1 MSSNAIII
9 GEDEQHPLIEISVPF
24 SKMEKEYKKIPFLD
38 AFSNIASVA
47 AQAAPALMT
56 AAEVAN
62 KHIMEVVIHGN
73 LAKAADG
80 NGLRAFSRATNGQFT
95 EHARLYHADSLSNLV
110 NAAAVWQIASVVV
123 AQKHLAD
130 INKKLEDLQDSVN
143 RITDFQ
149 QTERKTR
156 IQAIFDSLKEKTELL
171 PDVKPEQRKHIIN
184 ASILSKYDDD
194 LKQIYLHLKADFEKY
209 GLQKVEHKEMFGTA
223 DLKVDIEKKINEI
236 NGLAELAFLCLN
248 LRMICCHLMD
258 YFGEMDSV
266 KELIQQRI
274 LQELENLMLLSVKVK
289 ENISNEINAMNSWVN
304 NIQKTVKN
312 NKGKIA
318 ATVLTVGL
326 GPAGAVLTTVSTV
339 ATVAAVT
346 GTNLLDHKSKDKSG
360 ILDKRKQELLQKV
373 DRFSVN
379 CTEKNTFTKKVAK
392 QGIQALMEKE
402 PPITLAFQRLDD
414 QHVLCLNTG
423 EKIAV

>member
-24 SKMEKEYKKIPFLD
+24 SKQEKEYKKIPFLD

-130 INKKLEDLQDSVN
+130 INKKLDNIQDGIDQINNFLQV
-143 RITDFQ
+143 
-149 QTERKTR
+149 ERKTK
-156 IQAIFDSLKEKTELL
+156 IQAIAESLKEKAELL
-171 PDVKPEQRKHIIN
+171 SKKPEQRKHIID

-194 LKQIYLHLKADFEKY
+194 LKQIYLHLKSDIESY
-209 GLQKVEHKEMFGTA
+209 GLKKVEHKEMFGTA
-223 DLKVDIEKKINEI
+223 ELKAAIEQKINKMEELI
-236 NGLAELAFLCLN
+236 DLAFLCLN
-248 LRMICCHLMD
+248 MRLIGCHLID
-258 YFGEMDSV
+258 YLADVGFIKEARQQHILGEV
-266 KELIQQRI
+266 KNIKLLIQ
-274 LQELENLMLLSVKVK
+274 EVK
-289 ENISNEINAMNSWVN
+289 ENITDEIESMYSFVN
-304 NIQKTVKN
+304 VTQDAVKN
-312 NKGKIA
+312 NKEKILIG
-318 ATVLTVGL
+318 TGL
-326 GPAGAVLTTVSTV
+326 VMPALGLIG
-339 ATVAAVT
+339 AAVS
-346 GTNLLDHKSKDKSG
+346 LLDKNSNQKSD
-360 ILDKRKQELLQKV
+360 ILAERKKELSQKLSK
-373 DRFSVN
+373 FSIN
-379 CTEKNTFTKKVAK
+379 CTQKHSFTKRISN
-392 QGIQALMEKE
+392 QGIDTFIEKE
-402 PPITLAFQRLDD
+402 PPITLAFQKLDD

>member
-1 MSSNAIII
+1 MMSSHAIII
-9 GEDEQHPLIEISVPF
+9 GEDEKRPLIEISALGF
-24 SKMEKEYKKIPFLD
+24 TQEKEYKKIPYLD
-38 AFSNIASVA
+38 ALSNIASVA

-62 KHIMEVVIHGN
+62 KHIMEVVIHGD

-130 INKKLEDLQDSVN
+130 INKKLEDLQDGVN

-156 IQAIFDSLKEKTELL
+156 IQAIFDSLKDKTELL
-171 PDVKPEQRKHIIN
+171 IHVKQEQQQNIIN

-223 DLKVDIEKKINEI
+223 DLKTGIEKKINEV
-236 NGLAELAFLCLN
+236 NELAELAFLCLS
-248 LRMICCHLMD
+248 LRMICCHIMD
-258 YFGEMDSV
+258 YLGDMDSV

-274 LQELENLMLLSVKVK
+274 LQELDKLMLLSNLVK
-289 ENISNEINAMNSWVN
+289 ESMTNEINAMNSWVN
-304 NIQKTVKN
+304 KAQKKVN
-312 NKGKIA
+312 DNKGKIA
-318 ATVLTVGL
+318 STALTAGFIPLLPL
-326 GPAGAVLTTVSTV
+326 GGVIAGSAIAAGAK
-339 ATVAAVT
+339 
-346 GTNLLDHKSKDKSG
+346 LDQKSKDQPG
-360 ILDKRKQELLQKV
+360 ILDIRKQELLKRVDKFKV
-373 DRFSVN
+373 NF
-379 CTEKNTFTKKVAK
+379 TEKSMFTKKIAK
-392 QGIQALMEKE
+392 QGLQALMEQE
-402 PPITLAFQRLDD
+402 PPTTLAFQRLDE
-414 QHVLCLNTG
+414 QYLLCLNTG

>member
-1 MSSNAIII
+1 MMSSHAIII
-9 GEDEQHPLIEISVPF
+9 GEDEKRPLIEISALG
-24 SKMEKEYKKIPFLD
+24 STQEKEYKKIPYLD
-38 AFSNIASVA
+38 ALSNIASVA
-47 AQAAPALMT
+47 VQAAPALMT

-62 KHIMEVVIHGN
+62 KHIMEVVIHGD

-130 INKKLEDLQDSVN
+130 INKKLEDLQDGVH

-156 IQAIFDSLKEKTELL
+156 IQAIFDSLKEKTGLL
-171 PDVKPEQRKHIIN
+171 PHVKQEQQKHIIN
-184 ASILSKYDDD
+184 ATILSKYDDD

-223 DLKVDIEKKINEI
+223 DLKADIEKKINEVSE
-236 NGLAELAFLCLN
+236 LAELAFLCLS
-248 LRMICCHLMD
+248 LRIICCQIMD
-258 YFGEMDSV
+258 YLGDMDAI

-274 LQELENLMLLSVKVK
+274 LEELDKLILLSSQVKK
-289 ENISNEINAMNSWVN
+289 SITDEINSMNSWINKVKKDVDN
-304 NIQKTVKN
+304 DKEISAAALFVISPLTFKVINSVKT
-312 NKGKIA
+312 
-318 ATVLTVGL
+318 
-326 GPAGAVLTTVSTV
+326 
-339 ATVAAVT
+339 
-346 GTNLLDHKSKDKSG
+346 SKEQSSV
-360 ILDKRKQELLQKV
+360 LDKRKKELLQEV
-373 DRFSVN
+373 DKFSVN
-379 CTEKNTFTKKVAK
+379 YNEKSQYTKRIAK
-392 QGIQALMEKE
+392 QGIQALMEQE
-402 PPITLAFQRLDD
+402 PPTTLAFQRLDE
-414 QHVLCLNTG
+414 QYLLCLNTG

>member
-1 MSSNAIII
+1 MMSSHVIII
-9 GEDEQHPLIEISVPF
+9 GEDEKRPLIEISALG
-24 SKMEKEYKKIPFLD
+24 STQEKEYKKIPYLD
-38 AFSNIASVA
+38 ALSNIASVA

-56 AAEVAN
+56 SAEVAN
-62 KHIMEVVIHGN
+62 KHIMEVVIHGD

-130 INKKLEDLQDSVN
+130 INKKLEDLQDGVN

-171 PDVKPEQRKHIIN
+171 IHVKQEQQHNIIN

-223 DLKVDIEKKINEI
+223 DLKTGIEKKINEV
-236 NGLAELAFLCLN
+236 NELAELAFLCLS
-248 LRMICCHLMD
+248 LRMICCHIMD
-258 YFGEMDSV
+258 YLGDMDSV
-266 KELIQQRI
+266 KELIQQHI
-274 LQELENLMLLSVKVK
+274 LQELDKLMLLSNLVK
-289 ENISNEINAMNSWVN
+289 ESMTNEINAMNSWVN
-304 NIQKTVKN
+304 KAQKKVN
-312 NKGKIA
+312 DNKGKIA
-318 ATVLTVGL
+318 STALTAGFIPLLPL
-326 GPAGAVLTTVSTV
+326 GSVIAGSAFAAGAK
-339 ATVAAVT
+339 
-346 GTNLLDHKSKDKSG
+346 LDQKSKDQPG
-360 ILDKRKQELLQKV
+360 ILDVRKKELLQRV
-373 DRFSVN
+373 DKFTVN
-379 CTEKNTFTKKVAK
+379 FTEKSMFTKRIAK
-392 QGIQALMEKE
+392 QGIQALMEQE
-402 PPITLAFQRLDD
+402 PPTTLAFQRLDE
-414 QHVLCLNTG
+414 QYLLCLNTG